1 MVHDVKKSM
10 TYSSN
15 SYFDTDFQVG
25 ENDRKTI
32 RVMVSKS
39 DTSRCQLLLDKFNSE
54 QPLQLSNLRP
64 VASGTIF
71 MNQITTIK
79 DLPTH
84 LIPIPF
90 QPISTSITTDISNIL
105 DKNTSGTFNNSG
117 SLCWL
122 GAESL
127 TPKKSKKG
135 EKRVR
140 DARITGSTAS
150 IDTSIWEQN
159 IEQIQEGQFYNLT
172 NWRLKH
178 IYGKKLST
186 TQATVT
192 TTAEKQDLTSAKD
205 HHKTQNILCCPDILN
220 VHVNIYPV
228 CNNKD
233 CKKKVSPNPG

>member
-1 MVHDVKKSM
+1 
-10 TYSSN
+10 
-15 SYFDTDFQVG
+15 
-25 ENDRKTI
+25 
-32 RVMVSKS
+32 
-39 DTSRCQLLLDKFNSE
+39 
-54 QPLQLSNLRP
+54 
-64 VASGTIF
+64 
-71 MNQITTIK
+71 MNQTTTIK

-84 LIPIPF
+84 SIPFSF
-90 QPISTSITTDISNIL
+90 QPISTSTTTDISNIL
-105 DKNTSGTFNNSG
+105 DKNTSGTFNISG
-117 SLCWL
+117 SSCWL

-127 TPKKSKKG
+127 TPKESKK
-135 EKRVR
+135 EKKRVL

-178 IYGKKLST
+178 FYGKKLST

-233 CKKKVSPNPG
+233 CKKKVSPNPGSKILQCHACNKSMLLKNCYIEVNASLNLRHQANKCHSFC

>member
-1 MVHDVKKSM
+1 
-10 TYSSN
+10 
-15 SYFDTDFQVG
+15 
-25 ENDRKTI
+25 
-32 RVMVSKS
+32 
-39 DTSRCQLLLDKFNSE
+39 
-54 QPLQLSNLRP
+54 
-64 VASGTIF
+64 
-71 MNQITTIK
+71 MNQTTTIK

-84 LIPIPF
+84 SIPFPF
-90 QPISTSITTDISNIL
+90 QPISTSTTTDISNTL
-105 DKNTSGTFNNSG
+105 DKHTSGAFNISG

-127 TPKKSKKG
+127 TPKESKKG

-159 IEQIQEGQFYNLT
+159 IEQIQEGHFYNLT

-178 IYGKKLST
+178 FYGKKLPT

-192 TTAEKQDLTSAKD
+192 TTAEKQELTSAKD

-233 CKKKVSPNPG
+233 CKKKVSPNPGSKILQCHACNKSMLLKNCYIEVNASLNLRHQANKCHSFC

>member
-1 MVHDVKKSM
+1 MLKGYIQMVHDVKKSM
-10 TYSSN
+10 TNSSN
-15 SYFDTDFQVG
+15 SYFDTDFEVG
-25 ENDRKTI
+25 ENHSLTI
-32 RVMVSKS
+32 RVMVNKS

-54 QPLQLSNLRP
+54 QPLQLSNLTP
-64 VASGTIF
+64 VASRTIF
-71 MNQITTIK
+71 MNQTTTIK

-84 LIPIPF
+84 SIPFPF
-90 QPISTSITTDISNIL
+90 QPISTSTTTDISNIL
-105 DKNTSGTFNNSG
+105 DKQTSGTFNISG

-127 TPKKSKKG
+127 TPKEFKKG

-178 IYGKKLST
+178 FYGKKLST

-192 TTAEKQDLTSAKD
+192 TTAEEQDLTSA
-205 HHKTQNILCCPDILN
+205 
-220 VHVNIYPV
+220 
-228 CNNKD
+228 
-233 CKKKVSPNPG
+233 